1 MKNAALILNA
11 VLLVAVA
18 VLFYLHF
25 SSTKPAKKEATVA
38 GAKVEAASNDNFRVG
53 YFEWD
58 SVENNIGLFKQI
70 QEELKQKDES
80 FANAKMRMRQEY
92 QNKINSYSQK
102 QLSQTES
109 EAATQEIKNLEKRIS
124 NDMQRMDQEM
134 QELQMRKTNE
144 VRLKIEEFL
153 KEYNKDKGFSYILA
167 YEPNIIF
174 YKDTNYNITADL
186 IRGLNEKFP
195 AKK

>member
-25 SSTKPAKKEATVA
+25 APAKPAKKEATVA
-38 GAKVEAASNDNFRVG
+38 GAKVEAASSDDFRVG